1 MGGNIF
7 GNGYSL
13 GLAEKEG
20 AETAG
25 PGVTKTNVHLYR
37 L

>member
-7 GNGYSL
+7 GNGYSM
-13 GLAEKEG
+13 GLAGDG
-20 AETAG
+20 AETAW
-25 PGVTKTNVHLYR
+25 PGVTKNNVHLYR